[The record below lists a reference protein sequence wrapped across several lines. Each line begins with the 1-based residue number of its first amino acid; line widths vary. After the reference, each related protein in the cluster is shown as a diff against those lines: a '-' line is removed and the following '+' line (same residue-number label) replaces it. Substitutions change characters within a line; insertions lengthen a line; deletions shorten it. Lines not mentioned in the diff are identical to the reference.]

1 MPNEH
6 AARTRVCLARC
17 ASYDPVLV
25 RQSLSAL
32 LEPLGGMSAFVKPG
46 QRVLLKPN
54 LIVPRRADQAITTHP
69 EVVRAAALAVREAG
83 ATPVIG
89 DSPAF
94 GSAYW
99 VAQACGMAAMAKEIG
114 VEIVDLGHR
123 PRTVRLGSESPFPKM
138 GMGEEVLR
146 ADAIINLPKIK
157 THCQMGMT
165 IAVKNMYGAVAGKR
179 KTWRHFFTDDRVAFG
194 RMLVAICRLLKPVLT
209 IADGIV
215 ALERN
220 GPSEGDPR
228 ALGILA
234 ASADPVALERIIV
247 EILGVDLSTLPV
259 FEAARQMGY
268 GEQNLDQIE
277 VIGEP
282 IESLRVRDYV
292 TIAQMSPISFT
303 LPRVLRSLAKQAKM
317 LLAARLNASRK

>member
-6 AARTRVCLARC
+6 AAQTRVCLARC
-17 ASYDPVLV
+17 ESYDPILL
-25 RQSLSAL
+25 RQSLENL
-32 LEPLGGMSAFVKPG
+32 LEPLGGMGAFVKPG

-54 LIVPRRADQAITTHP
+54 LIVPRRAEQAITTHA
-69 EVVRAAALAVREAG
+69 ELVRAVALAVREAG

-94 GSAYW
+94 GSAHW

-114 VEIVDLGHR
+114 VEIIDLGHH
-123 PRTVRLGSESPFPKM
+123 PRKVCLGPESPFPKI
-138 GMGEEVLR
+138 GMGEEALN

-179 KTWRHFFTDDRVAFG
+179 KTWRHFFTNDRVAFG
-194 RMLVAICRLLKPVLT
+194 RMLVAICRALRPVLT
-209 IADGIV
+209 IADGII

-234 ASADPVALERIIV
+234 ASIDPVALERVVV
-247 EILGVDLSTLPV
+247 EILGVDLSTVPV

-268 GEQNLDQIE
+268 GEQRLDRIE
-277 VIGEP
+277 VIGES
-282 IESLRVRDYV
+282 IESMRVRDYV

-317 LLAARLNASRK
+317 LLAGRLSAPRK